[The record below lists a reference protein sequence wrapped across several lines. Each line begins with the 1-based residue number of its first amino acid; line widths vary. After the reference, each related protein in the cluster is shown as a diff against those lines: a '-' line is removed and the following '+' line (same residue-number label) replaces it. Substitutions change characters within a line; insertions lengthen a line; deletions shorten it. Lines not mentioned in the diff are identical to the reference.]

1 MLVLVELTVVFVTIA
16 LALPVRC
23 RLSLPGRAARRQSW
37 RKGTGGKCRSPAA
50 LLAKDAV
57 PCGTRSHFT
66 TRPALRSPRRPP
78 CWARLSGAYGAGWL
92 WSMRQCIVERVGYR
106 GVCEQWFPISE
117 CLGSGISQYFVNVG
131 DSSGGAM
138 ISTK

>member
-16 LALPVRC
+16 LALPIRC

-57 PCGTRSHFT
+57 PWGTRIL
-66 TRPALRSPRRPP
+66 TREQPNAESVG
-78 CWARLSGAYGAGWL
+78 LSYAAPWRVYRTDCAAG
-92 WSMRQCIVERVGYR
+92 
-106 GVCEQWFPISE
+106 
-117 CLGSGISQYFVNVG
+117 
-131 DSSGGAM
+131 
-138 ISTK
+138 